1 MIQENGSSNSIT
13 VAIQDILMT
22 SGMGSKIFEVVFD
35 IVDGIYDVAIA
46 SGIQIII
53 FLSGLQTISEVCM
66 KRRNWRMYE
75 MGKSVEDHVP
85 NDQFSVLVNW
95 IYTIIDF
102 CMRSDNAVM
111 ER

>member
-53 FLSGLQTISEVCM
+53 FLSGLQTVCM
-66 KRRNWRMYE
+66 KRL
-75 MGKSVEDHVP
+75 
-85 NDQFSVLVNW
+85 Q
-95 IYTIIDF
+95 
-102 CMRSDNAVM
+102 
-111 ER
+111 